1 MVRLQKRIWFPY
13 PTSPE
18 IIYGFGFSAGYKGFD
33 LSCFFQGSAR
43 SSFWIDPENTAP
55 FIGNQRTLLKAYA
68 DDHWSEE
75 NRNLYALWPRLSAT
89 KRTNNYQKSTWFM
102 RDGSFLRLKSV
113 EMGYTIPEKITKK
126 AHISMLRF
134 YLSGTNLLTFS
145 KFKLWDVEMGGKGLG
160 YPVQMVINA
169 GVQLNF

>member
-1 MVRLQKRIWFPY
+1 MVRLQKRIWFPLDTRLLLKSY
-13 PTSPE
+13 RLW
-18 IIYGFGFSAGYKGFD
+18 FSAGYKGFD

-89 KRTNNYQKSTWFM
+89 KERTTI
-102 RDGSFLRLKSV
+102 RRVRGS
-113 EMGYTIPEKITKK
+113 
-126 AHISMLRF
+126 
-134 YLSGTNLLTFS
+134 
-145 KFKLWDVEMGGKGLG
+145 
-160 YPVQMVINA
+160 
-169 GVQLNF
+169 

>member
-1 MVRLQKRIWFPY
+1 M
-13 PTSPE
+13 
-18 IIYGFGFSAGYKGFD
+18 A
-33 LSCFFQGSAR
+33 
-43 SSFWIDPENTAP
+43 SFVCNKKNE
-55 FIGNQRTLLKAYA
+55 QL
-68 DDHWSEE
+68 SEE
-75 NRNLYALWPRLSAT
+75 S
-89 KRTNNYQKSTWFM
+89 WFM